1 MNDILLA
8 TAQNFVRNFHDMSIK
23 NFWKKKYNSEIQILV
38 DQTNCEVNSDLRTVA
53 ETSSIKFSLNWRFL
67 LALFHCIRPKFRFYL
82 FAFFFLARLTIRLK
96 LYSFSEHVSLSYGLK
111 DTRHIIKKKNPK
123 LQIRWILLRKFARF
137 YKL

>member
-1 MNDILLA
+1 MNDSLLA

-23 NFWKKKYNSEIQILV
+23 NFWKKNNSEIQILV

-82 FAFFFLARLTIRLK
+82 FAFFFLANVARLTIRLK

-111 DTRHIIKKKNPK
+111 DTRHIIKKKPEIANK
-123 LQIRWILLRKFARF
+123 MNFVKKVCKIL
-137 YKL
+137 